1 MSIFDKW
8 NKNIDK
14 DFMESL
20 DSQER
25 GEGGNFEPIPVGSY
39 ESRVVK
45 LELVSTKK
53 GDPMFTAQFEV
64 IGEKDKLKGQNFW
77 MNQVILKPFQ
87 IHIVNE
93 FLRSM
98 ESGID
103 EIEFKDYGQYN
114 DLILN
119 VAEKVIAEK
128 LVYVIKIEENA
139 KGFRSYTITDVFED

>member
-14 DFMESL
+14 DFMENL

-45 LELVSTKK
+45 LELVSNKK

-103 EIEFKDYGQYN
+103 EVEFKDYGQYN

-119 VAEKVIAEK
+119 IAEKVIAEK

>member
-14 DFMESL
+14 DFMENL